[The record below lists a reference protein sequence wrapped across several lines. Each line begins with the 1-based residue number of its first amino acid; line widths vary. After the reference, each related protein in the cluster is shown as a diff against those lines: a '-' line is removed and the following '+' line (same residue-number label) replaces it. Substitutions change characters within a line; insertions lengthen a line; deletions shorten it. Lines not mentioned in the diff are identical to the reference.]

1 VNVRPIVAPI
11 KTHSHDT
18 KLAKAGQTAL
28 NSLKARRIDS
38 MYVEMIKTRDGVV
51 GQPGKIV
58 LSGASGMLGTALRQR
73 LAARGTSVVQLV
85 RGATRRK
92 EQVAWDPSATPAIAD
107 PSALEGCTAAVHLS
121 GANVAAHRW
130 TAAYRREM
138 RTSRVDSTR
147 ALAQTLAGL
156 REAPR
161 TLVVASAVG
170 IYGDRGEEVLNE
182 DSAPGEGFLA
192 DVCRAWEEAARPA
205 AEAGMRV
212 VQTRFGIVVGRGPGA
227 LEKMLPVFRL
237 GLGGK
242 LASGRQW
249 MSWIS
254 LEDTVAAILFALQT
268 RSLDGP
274 VNVVSPHAVTNAEF
288 TATLARQL
296 HRPAVL
302 PVPAFALRLA
312 LGQMADEALLASAR
326 VMPAKLLATGF
337 EFAHPTLDEA
347 LAAAIG

>member
-1 VNVRPIVAPI
+1 
-11 KTHSHDT
+11 
-18 KLAKAGQTAL
+18 
-28 NSLKARRIDS
+28 
-38 MYVEMIKTRDGVV
+38 
-51 GQPGKIV
+51 
-58 LSGASGMLGTALRQR
+58 
-73 LAARGTSVVQLV
+73 
-85 RGATRRK
+85 
-92 EQVAWDPSATPAIAD
+92 
-107 PSALEGCTAAVHLS
+107 
-121 GANVAAHRW
+121 
-130 TAAYRREM
+130 
-138 RTSRVDSTR
+138 
-147 ALAQTLAGL
+147 
-156 REAPR
+156 
-161 TLVVASAVG
+161 
-170 IYGDRGEEVLNE
+170 
-182 DSAPGEGFLA
+182 
-192 DVCRAWEEAARPA
+192 
-205 AEAGMRV
+205 
-212 VQTRFGIVVGRGPGA
+212 
-227 LEKMLPVFRL
+227 L

>member
-1 VNVRPIVAPI
+1 
-11 KTHSHDT
+11 
-18 KLAKAGQTAL
+18 
-28 NSLKARRIDS
+28 
-38 MYVEMIKTRDGVV
+38 
-51 GQPGKIV
+51 
-58 LSGASGMLGTALRQR
+58 
-73 LAARGTSVVQLV
+73 
-85 RGATRRK
+85 
-92 EQVAWDPSATPAIAD
+92 
-107 PSALEGCTAAVHLS
+107 
-121 GANVAAHRW
+121 VAAHRW
-130 TAAYRREM
+130 TAAYRKELT
-138 RTSRVDSTR
+138 TSRVDSTR

-156 REAPR
+156 RTPLQ
-161 TLVVASAVG
+161 TLVAASAVG

-205 AEAGMRV
+205 AEAGIRV
-212 VQTRFGIVVGRGPGA
+212 VHTRFGVVLGRGPGA

-242 LASGRQW
+242 LGSGRQW
-249 MSWIS
+249 MSWVS

-268 RSLDGP
+268 RSLAGP
-274 VNVVSPHAVTNAEF
+274 VNMVSPHAVTNAEF

-302 PVPAFALRLA
+302 QVPAFALRLA

-337 EFAHPTLDEA
+337 EFARLTLDEA